1 MDEEGESLKDINKL
15 VNNEHSKAYRRAI
28 REARDRGESEARHC
42 IFFFV
47 FQYLCVLCIFWS
59 QILLLFMAVLGIF
72 WLQCLKS
79 LIHSVLD
86 SV

>member
-42 IFFFV
+42 SFFLYFSIFV
-47 FQYLCVLCIFWS
+47 FYVFSGLRFFCCL
-59 QILLLFMAVLGIF
+59 
-72 WLQCLKS
+72 WLS
-79 LIHSVLD
+79 
-86 SV
+86 